1 MTVASRNNKHVYIG
15 NGVNRVW
22 PYTFSLPVERD
33 LRVYLR
39 HGDAPATLLNGGY
52 VIDTINCNVTYPPI
66 AANDTDTLPPL
77 GDRTKIILL
86 REIPYTQEMDLEN
99 QGELLAETI
108 EAAFDRAT
116 MQIQQLAEQLERA
129 LLAPIDASGSDA
141 AYETLI
147 AAVAEAKAAR
157 DATVVLAAQLE
168 DNNNAQITAA
178 ITRLDGLLADG
189 MAALRTWNEQ
199 TVQSVEGGLA
209 QMRELVNSTQSFV
222 GRVYVDASD
231 GCLKL
236 VMVGSAPDNIYI
248 NADGDLILQT
258 TAV

>member
-86 REIPYTQEMDLEN
+86 REVPYTQEMDLEN

-116 MQIQQLAEQLERA
+116 MQIQQIDERVNRA
-129 LLAPIDASGSDA
+129 LLAPVDSNEADS
-141 AYETLI
+141 AYDVLTE
-147 AAVAEAKAAR
+147 AVAAAS
-157 DATVVLAAQLE
+157 ASAESAA
-168 DNNNAQITAA
+168 TAA
-178 ITRLDGLLADG
+178 ATAERIGNDYIRY
-189 MAALRTWNEQ
+189 
-199 TVQSVEGGLA
+199 
-209 QMRELVNSTQSFV
+209 SF
-222 GRVYVDASD
+222 GRFYVDEQANLICEYYGDSGTD
-231 GCLKL
+231 
-236 VMVGSAPDNIYI
+236 AIEI
-248 NADGDLILQT
+248 NEHGECVIKT
-258 TAV
+258 GRIISE